1 MPFRISERTGV
12 SGHAGCGVE
21 DLQLGGV
28 HLVLYDERAVL
39 DPPATEEPKPSMAA
53 LNTSALLE
61 TGGFKP
67 TRIFVC

>member
-1 MPFRISERTGV
+1 
-12 SGHAGCGVE
+12 
-21 DLQLGGV
+21 V